1 MSYFDICVP
10 FWTETV
16 PCTGK
21 LPKEDAMSGYRVGDF
36 LDLIC

>member
-1 MSYFDICVP
+1 MSYFDIFVP
-10 FWTETV
+10 FCTETV

-21 LPKEDAMSGYRVGDF
+21 LPEEDAMLGCRVSDF